1 MKELSWYYMFL
12 DSKPVIER
20 MSADMAK
27 KLWLLLYDYADN
39 GIMPEGLN
47 DAEYYAFL
55 TLKNGV
61 DVAKKHFDTNRE
73 RGKKGMEKRWHKDA
87 PETPQKAKEE
97 PKPIEPIE
105 STTKTEK
112 PKKTAFK
119 PPTVEEVKAYCDSR
133 NNGIDAENFVAFY
146 TAKNWFIGK
155 NKMTNWKMAVITWE
169 KNRRPNEHRK
179 EDVTN
184 DRSGYS
190 TDDAADFISYQREL
204 AHSRKT

>member
-1 MKELSWYYMFL
+1 MKELSWYYMLF
-12 DSKPVIER
+12 DSRKTMEMIPAETLKKVLLR
-20 MSADMAK
+20 MF
-27 KLWLLLYDYADN
+27 DYAATGEYPND
-39 GIMPEGLN
+39 LN
-47 DAEYYAFL
+47 ELENIAFCG
-55 TLKNGV
+55 LKNG
-61 DVAKKHFDTNRE
+61 AELARSHFFNNS
-73 RGKKGMEKRWHKDA
+73 KKGRETANARWHKDT

-105 STTKTEK
+105 STTKAEK
-112 PKKTAFK
+112 PKKTVFK

-169 KNRRPNEHRK
+169 KNRRPNERRK

-190 TDDAADFISYQREL
+190 TDDAADFIKYQREL

>member
-1 MKELSWYYMFL
+1 MIPWFMFYNQNKAL
-12 DSKPVIER
+12 IKLVDGNILKSALLKVIE
-20 MSADMAK
+20 
-27 KLWLLLYDYADN
+27 YAETS
-39 GIMPEGLN
+39 ITPELTE
-47 DAEYYAFL
+47 DEKVIFD
-55 TLKNGV
+55 TLKVGV
-61 DVAKKHFDTNRE
+61 DRRNEISEIRRKA
-73 RGKKGMEKRWHKDA
+73 GKKGLENRWCKDT
-87 PETPQKAKEE
+87 PKTPQKAKEE

-133 NNGIDAENFVAFY
+133 NNGIDAESFVAFY
-146 TAKNWFIGK
+146 TSKNWFIGK

-169 KNRRPNEHRK
+169 KNRRPNERRK

-190 TDDAADFISYQREL
+190 TDDAADFINYQREL